1 MGEKIGLIAGNG
13 KFPLLFAQ
21 AASKEGY
28 EVIAIAHKGET
39 EPDLEKY
46 VNQIEWIKV
55 GQLGKLIKTFKKA
68 EVKDVVLAG
77 GITKRRLFTEI
88 FPDLKALSLLTKL
101 KNKSDD
107 AALRAIAKELEKE
120 GLIVRPSTLFISS
133 LIAPAGCLTKRKP
146 DREEEKDIRFG
157 WKIAKEIG
165 RLDIGQCVVVKKQT
179 VVAVEAIE
187 GTDEAIRRGG
197 RLAKE
202 GAVVIKVSK
211 PQQDLRFDVPA
222 VGLGTIKTMAEVKAN
237 VLAIEAERTLIF
249 DKEEMLATANE
260 VGISVVSLESV
271 DR

>member
-1 MGEKIGLIAGNG
+1 VGEKIGLIAGNG
-13 KFPLLFAQ
+13 NFPLLFAQ
-21 AASKEGY
+21 AAGKEGY
-28 EVIAIAHKGET
+28 KVIAVAHKGET
-39 EPDLEKY
+39 KPELEKY
-46 VNQIEWIKV
+46 VSQIEWIKV

-68 EVKDVVLAG
+68 GVKDVVLAG

-101 KNKSDD
+101 RNKSDD
-107 AALRAIAKELEKE
+107 AALRAVAEELEKE
-120 GLIVRPSTLFISS
+120 GLIVRPSTLFVSS
-133 LIAPAGCLTKRKP
+133 LIAPKGCLTKRKP
-146 DREEEKDIRFG
+146 DKEEEKDIKFG
-157 WKIAKEIG
+157 WKIAKAIG

-197 RLAKE
+197 QLAKG

-222 VGLGTIKTMAEVKAN
+222 VGLGTVKTMAEVGAR

-249 DKEEMLATANE
+249 DKEQMLATANE
-260 VGISVVSLESV
+260 TGISIVSLESV
-271 DR
+271 DG